1 MEARR
6 RFVPAS
12 LAEIH
17 SHEPGVNTFQKMRSE
32 EPQNEERFVFNIKCK
47 MCPFDLEN
55 SPSEQEICLWKILML
70 L

>member
-6 RFVPAS
+6 SAPAS
-12 LAEIH
+12 LAESEIH

-47 MCPFDLEN
+47 TCIPFDLEN
-55 SPSEQEICLWKILML
+55 SPSEGEI
-70 L
+70 

>member
-12 LAEIH
+12 LAESEIH
-17 SHEPGVNTFQKMRSE
+17 SHEPHVNNTFQKMRSE

-47 MCPFDLEN
+47 MCIPFDLEN
-55 SPSEQEICLWKILML
+55 SPSEGEI
-70 L
+70 